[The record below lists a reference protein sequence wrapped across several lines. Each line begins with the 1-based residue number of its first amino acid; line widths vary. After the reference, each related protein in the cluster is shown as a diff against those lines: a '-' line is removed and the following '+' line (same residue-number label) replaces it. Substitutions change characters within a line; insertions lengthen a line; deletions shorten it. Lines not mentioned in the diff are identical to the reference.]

1 MDSVVLRQLANFYK
15 LDLNKVMVEA
25 VKEHENTIVDLNKV
39 QMRSGYD
46 SEGEIKPKYRSN
58 YLRKKQRLSTYKAG
72 SGVDLYLTGLFQGQ
86 MAARFTGNDLEI
98 YSSDSKAPD
107 LLEKY
112 GEQIFELNETYKE
125 HVHKFTTPT
134 FYKMVHDAL

>member
-1 MDSVVLRQLANFYK
+1 MSIVLKQLEILYK
-15 LDLNKVMVEA
+15 LDFNQLMIEA
-25 VKEHENTIVDLNKV
+25 VKEHENTIIDLNKV

-46 SEGEIKPKYRSN
+46 SEGEIKPKYRSK

-72 SGVDLYLTGLFQGQ
+72 SCVDLYLTGMFQGQ

-134 FYKMVHDAL
+134 YFKKVHDAL